1 MIFIDQ
7 DDSKKSLA
15 FVTVGSIKFYFHVQL
30 LHTKISYLRKNKYLQ
45 KEEHFIW
52 VKIKKILYFGETK

>member
-45 KEEHFIW
+45 KEEHFI
-52 VKIKKILYFGETK
+52 